1 MDLLERGV
9 HSTVYLLGVPGSTFG
24 FSCSFRLM
32 SANATQRT
40 AARNMPT
47 MVSSE
52 PILCSEDRRSDELDD
67 TALCEILRCAGACG
81 TLRHLSLDLGYL
93 QIGYAGVDA
102 LVPKLTYPF
111 P

>member
-1 MDLLERGV
+1 
-9 HSTVYLLGVPGSTFG
+9 
-24 FSCSFRLM
+24 M

-40 AARNMPT
+40 AARCAVCALYDNMPT

-81 TLRHLSLDLGYL
+81 TLRHLSLHLGYL